1 MADLSGAIARTIA
14 RLVNDK
20 DSIVLRGVSW
30 LPKLYDGLSKEFG
43 RLIEYKDFVRSA
55 AVPHDGLPEDALDDL
70 ERKYGV
76 DNFLGVP
83 TAYRIARIMERA
95 YNQGSGGAG
104 WLQDRIQEAGFPL
117 YVIENQPQPTTSIQ
131 FGDPTPQF
139 SEAIQFGQVTSRIDP
154 GTVYGEL
161 IVSSPPKK
169 LGTVYT
175 TQYGV
180 ATQYGTVEYGTV
192 DPSFSRPQPVQFS
205 IPTDARYWGFFFF
218 LSPVEGEIVD
228 DEERLEI
235 TPEEFRYLKRL
246 IIQSK
251 YLRNWCIAQVV
262 VTE

>member
-1 MADLSGAIARTIA
+1 MADISAAIARTLR
-14 RLVNDK
+14 RLADHPAA
-20 DSIVLRGVSW
+20 LTGQAW
-30 LPKLYDGLSKEFG
+30 LPAIFNGLAGEFN
-43 RLIEYKDFVRSA
+43 RVVDFKNFVLSA
-55 AVPHDGLPEDALDDL
+55 AVPNDAIPTDALDDL
-70 ERKYGV
+70 EAKYGIN
-76 DNFLGVP
+76 NFLGVT
-83 TAYRIARIMERA
+83 TAYRIARVMERA
-95 YNQGSGGAG
+95 YNQGSGGSG

-117 YVIENQPQPTTSIQ
+117 YVIENTPQPATAIQ
-131 FGDPTPQF
+131 FDSPTPQF
-139 SEAIQFGQVTSRIDP
+139 SPAIQFGQVTSRIDP

-192 DPSFSRPQPVQFS
+192 DPSYSRPQPVQFS
-205 IPTDARYWGFFFF
+205 IPTDATKWGFFFF
-218 LSPVEGEIVD
+218 LSPTEGAIVTDPD
-228 DEERLEI
+228 DLYPV

-251 YLRNWCIAQVV
+251 FLRNWCIAQVA